1 MIEDVEV
8 PEGWRRVRLG
18 EIIEIFDRER
28 IPLDSE
34 YRVTIKGGFPYC
46 GATGV
51 IDYINDYIFD
61 GEYVLIAED
70 GGRFNRFEETAYI
83 MKGKF
88 WANNHVHIVIGKRSV
103 LNNLFLMY
111 SIIFQDISY
120 YISGSTRE
128 KLNQQLL
135 KSVYILFP
143 SSLSE
148 QHKIAEILGTVDNAI
163 ERTDTIIEKYKQIKQ
178 GLMQD
183 LLTRGVV
190 ENDELGV
197 MNYELRDEKKHGFK
211 DSPLGRIPE
220 EWMVVEFKDICKVR
234 QGLQIAIANRFKE
247 PGHKRYIYITILY
260 LNSNDKE
267 KDAEYIQNPPRSVIC
282 RKNDILMT
290 RTGNTGM
297 VITDVDGVFHN
308 NFFLVD
314 YDKKEVDKMY
324 LFYYLNIH
332 WIQEQIRALAGTTT
346 IPDLNH
352 NDFYSLKFLKPP
364 LPEQHRIASILSQ
377 MAQTIEK
384 EQKCKQKL
392 ESIKQGIMEDL
403 LTGKVR
409 VNHLI
414 KEGMKNV
421 QTA

>member
-18 EIIEIFDRER
+18 EVLFVISQKNKQVKTTEYQNIGLYPIVDQ
-28 IPLDSE
+28 SE
-34 YRVTIKGGFPYC
+34 KKISGFYDN
-46 GATGV
+46 TKKV
-51 IDYINDYIFD
+51 I
-61 GEYVLIAED
+61 
-70 GGRFNRFEETAYI
+70 TADLP
-83 MKGKF
+83 
-88 WANNHVHIVIGKRSV
+88 IVIFGDHTRIVKYIDFPFIPGADGTQILKPLEKV
-103 LNNLFLMY
+103 
-111 SIIFQDISY
+111 DIKFFY
-120 YISGSTRE
+120 YLIVKASEQIGNYGYDRH
-128 KLNQQLL
+128 L
-135 KSVYILFP
+135 KYLKEHYILFP

-148 QHKIAEILGTVDNAI
+148 QHKIAEILDTVDNAI

-183 LLTRGVV
+183 LL
-190 ENDELGV
+190 
-197 MNYELRDEKKHGFK
+197 LRDEKKHGFK

-414 KEGMKNV
+414 EEGMKNV